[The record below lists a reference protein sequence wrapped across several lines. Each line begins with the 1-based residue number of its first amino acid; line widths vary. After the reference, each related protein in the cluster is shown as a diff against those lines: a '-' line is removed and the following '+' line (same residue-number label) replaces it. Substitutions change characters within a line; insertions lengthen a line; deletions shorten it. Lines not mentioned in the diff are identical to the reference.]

1 MKLKNYLL
9 LSIIPLIGISSC
21 SRSNVN
27 SLEPITNNDESSK
40 VIKSL
45 TRELKALTKEV
56 KKLKLNDKDPSQT
69 LDSESAK
76 NNIYCAD
83 NLNSSVTRIS
93 KGILPEGYSD
103 LEDYQLTSDF
113 RRPGKKFPFS
123 EALTYNDPVTGESVA
138 VRDQNF
144 VPGGSKVSSVWA
156 RDSIRLGGYWVFSHT
171 VGFTTYFSMYPFEA
185 NILWIPDGDN
195 FLVVKGCNGVFKVT
209 KDIAAALL
217 KADDSKNSYIRFS
230 TEGTGSAHL
239 SEIGQGTVSSW
250 KKVYANWNPAPNVKI
265 EDLGF

>member
-1 MKLKNYLL
+1 LF
-9 LSIIPLIGISSC
+9 SIIPLIGISSC
-21 SRSNVN
+21 SRSNLN
-27 SLEPITNNDESSK
+27 SLEPIVNNTDSSK

-45 TRELKALTKEV
+45 TKELKALTKEV
-56 KKLKLNDKDPSQT
+56 KNLKLNAKNPSNT
-69 LDSESAK
+69 LDSDLDK

-83 NLNSSVTRIS
+83 NLKSSVTRIS

-113 RRPGKKFPFS
+113 RRPGKKYPFS
-123 EALTYNDPVTGESVA
+123 EALTFNDPVTGESVA

-144 VPGGSKVSSVWA
+144 VPGGSKVSSVWS
-156 RDSIRLGGYWVFSHT
+156 RDSIRLGGYWVFSHA
-171 VGFTTYFSMYPFEA
+171 VGFTTFYSMYPFEA

-217 KADDSKNSYIRFS
+217 KADDSKNSYVRFS

-239 SEIGQGTVSSW
+239 SEIGKETVSSW
-250 KKVYANWNPAPNVKI
+250 KKVYANWKPAPNVKI

>member
-1 MKLKNYLL
+1 MKLNKYLL
-9 LSIIPLIGISSC
+9 FSIIPLIGISSC
-21 SRSNVN
+21 SRSNLN
-27 SLEPITNNDESSK
+27 SLEPIVNNTDSSK

-45 TRELKALTKEV
+45 TKELKALTKEV
-56 KKLKLNDKDPSQT
+56 KNLKLNAKNPSNT
-69 LDSESAK
+69 LDSDLDK

-83 NLNSSVTRIS
+83 NLKSSVTRIS

-113 RRPGKKFPFS
+113 RRPGKKYPFS
-123 EALTYNDPVTGESVA
+123 EALTFNDPVTGESVA

-144 VPGGSKVSSVWA
+144 VPGGSKVSSVWS
-156 RDSIRLGGYWVFSHT
+156 RDSIRLGGYWVFSHA
-171 VGFTTYFSMYPFEA
+171 VGFTTFYSMYPFEA

-217 KADDSKNSYIRFS
+217 KADDSKNSYVRFS

-239 SEIGQGTVSSW
+239 SEIGKETVSSW
-250 KKVYANWNPAPNVKI
+250 KKVYANWKPAPNVKI